1 MKKKIEKDDNF
12 DIISDE
18 SFLASGEHKLVI
30 AAVNRGFATAAVE
43 EARANGGEG
52 AIIIEG
58 RGVSKSERKFFGF
71 TVEPENEIIMM
82 VVKEENVYPV
92 IRAIYAAVDYKSPG
106 RGIVFALPIS
116 CVSGLTH
123 GKGEN

>member
-43 EARANGGEG
+43 EAR
-52 AIIIEG
+52 
-58 RGVSKSERKFFGF
+58 RC
-71 TVEPENEIIMM
+71 EIKI
-82 VVKEENVYPV
+82 VVFPFETLK
-92 IRAIYAAVDYKSPG
+92 KLS
-106 RGIVFALPIS
+106 
-116 CVSGLTH
+116 
-123 GKGEN
+123 